1 VNVLKIQNRHC
12 DRLAFA
18 YVRKPTLSGD
28 SRNNPAD
35 HVFIL
40 WGQSVST
47 SKQRDGHRF
56 SPEMRFSMSA
66 LMIAIK
72 ERTHDPKAME
82 EYYKALG
89 PTIVGLGVEVL
100 ADYGDEVFLEGPQG
114 EAALVLRFPSKEIAL
129 KWVKS
134 PEYQTAAAIRRA
146 GLDFRLILVEELDEP
161 RSFPSTPQC
170 KSSQQLEVF
179 AEDSRCCDPT

>member
-1 VNVLKIQNRHC
+1 MCRTLEEIEQR
-12 DRLAFA
+12 FA
-18 YVRKPTLSGD
+18 KQPGD
-28 SRNNPAD
+28 SRNTLAD

-40 WGQSVST
+40 CGQSISA
-47 SKQRDGHRF
+47 SKHRDGHRF

-100 ADYGDEVFLEGPQG
+100 ADYGNEVFLEGPQG

-134 PEYQTAAAIRRA
+134 PEYQTVAAIRRA

-161 RSFPSTPQC
+161 RPVDPA
-170 KSSQQLEVF
+170 QLQG
-179 AEDSRCCDPT
+179 RT